1 MPKKTKDFL
10 KKDAAQATHNL
21 ERALADIKD
30 LHDRFAGIHDDY
42 AEYLQFIAILI
53 MQAQE
58 EVYKFAKLAWLTD
71 KEALDTY
78 RTN

>member
-21 ERALADIKD
+21 DRALADIRD
-30 LHDRFAGIHDDY
+30 LEVRFRGVHDDY
-42 AEYLQFIAILI
+42 ADYLSMIAILI

-58 EVYKFAKLAWLTD
+58 EVYNFAKLAWLTD